1 MTEDDKKREKKKMNR
16 RDVLLVI
23 LRYQGQNLRSGPL
36 NLLSYQGKRNDDG
49 PAFAPFVPL
58 ACRFASRPLPSR
70 CHANSAS
77 CSWWTSIASG
87 ENAANHGFACPFI
100 RDFLSPPINCT
111 YRQMYLNISNVASR
125 YRDVWIEYIA
135 YVCHCEKDIPRR
147 EGVDDRFRASLFAF
161 VPTTTPSTTRWQLG
175 SRIRKIIRFENIS
188 ETGDKMSPRDK
199 LGTVDLLFQT
209 IAMATWFLLL

>member
-1 MTEDDKKREKKKMNR
+1 MTKDDKKREKKKMNR

-23 LRYQGQNLRSGPL
+23 LRYQGRNLRSGPL
-36 NLLSYQGKRNDDG
+36 NLLSYQGKRNGDS

-87 ENAANHGFACPFI
+87 ENAAKPRFC
-100 RDFLSPPINCT
+100 LSAHSRFSFNCT
-111 YRQMYLNISNVASR
+111 YRQVYLNISNVAPR
-125 YRDVWIEYIA
+125 YRDVSIEYIA

-161 VPTTTPSTTRWQLG
+161 ASTTTPSTTRWQLG

-199 LGTVDLLFQT
+199 LGTADLLFQT